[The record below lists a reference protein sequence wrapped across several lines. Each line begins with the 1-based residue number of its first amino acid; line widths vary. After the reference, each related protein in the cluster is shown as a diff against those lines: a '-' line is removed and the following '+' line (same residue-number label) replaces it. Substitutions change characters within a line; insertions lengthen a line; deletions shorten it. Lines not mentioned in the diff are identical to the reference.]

1 MLSIAATFVSL
12 IALLA
17 SAQGPGGGRGTLPA
31 PLVRDN
37 ATEKIS
43 EHVYVI
49 PDNNVVLVPNI
60 GIIVGSRA
68 TLVVDTGMGTR
79 NGQTVMREVE
89 KVSKNADLY
98 LVTTHIHPEH
108 DLGAAAFP
116 PHTKVI
122 RAQAQVTEISE
133 TGLDLAK
140 RFSGF
145 SPMNAELL
153 AGAEFR
159 KADITF
165 DREHTVDLGG
175 VRARLIAMG
184 NNHTR
189 GDTAI
194 FIEPDGVLFSG
205 DVTMPG
211 LPAIA
216 ADASIRLWLTSQQ
229 RLAALRPKRVV
240 PSHGAIGDASMIA
253 NYKTFFDTIMRRV
266 AELKKQGKSADEAAS
281 TIQGELKQRFG
292 DSPRI
297 AAAVRTAYVQT
308 Q

>member
-1 MLSIAATFVSL
+1 MLSIVATFVSL
-12 IALLA
+12 IPLLTL
-17 SAQGPGGGRGTLPA
+17 AQAPGGGRGTVPP
-31 PLVRDN
+31 PLVREN

-43 EHVYVI
+43 EHVHVI

-89 KVSKNADLY
+89 KVSKNAELY

-116 PHTKVI
+116 PQTKVI

-240 PSHGAIGDASMIA
+240 PSHGAMGDASMIA
-253 NYKTFFDTIMRRV
+253 NYKTFFDTILRRV
-266 AELKKQGKSADEAAS
+266 AELKKQGKTVDEAIG
-281 TIQGELKQRFG
+281 TIQAELKEKFG
-292 DSPRI
+292 DAPRI
-297 AAAVRTAYVQT
+297 AMAIRTAYVQT

>member
-1 MLSIAATFVSL
+1 MLSIAASFVSL

-17 SAQGPGGGRGTLPA
+17 SAQAPGGGRGTLPP

-43 EHVYVI
+43 EHVHVI

-79 NGQTVMREVE
+79 NGRTVMREVE
-89 KVSKNADLY
+89 KVSRNTELY

-122 RAQAQVTEISE
+122 RAQAQVTEIGE
-133 TGLDLAK
+133 TGLDLAR

-145 SPMNAELL
+145 SPLTAELL

-165 DREHTVDLGG
+165 DREHTLDLGG

-216 ADASIRLWLTSQQ
+216 ADAGIRQWLTSQQ
-229 RLAALRPKRVV
+229 RFEALRPTRIV
-240 PSHGAIGDASMIA
+240 PSHGAMGDASMVA
-253 NYKTFFDTIMRRV
+253 DYKTFFDTIVRRV
-266 AELKKQGKSADEAAS
+266 ADLKKQGKTVDEAAR
-281 TIQGELKQRFG
+281 TIQGELKEKFG

-297 AAAVRTAYVQT
+297 GATVRMAYTQT

>member
-17 SAQGPGGGRGTLPA
+17 STQGPGGGRGALPP
-31 PLVRDN
+31 PLVREN

-89 KVSKNADLY
+89 KVSKNAELY

-116 PHTKVI
+116 PQTKVI

-229 RLAALRPKRVV
+229 RFAALRPKRVV
-240 PSHGAIGDASMIA
+240 PSHGAMGDASMIA
-253 NYKTFFDTIMRRV
+253 NYRMFFDTILGRV
-266 AELKKQGKSADEAAS
+266 AELKKQGKTVDEAVG
-281 TIQGELKQRFG
+281 TIQGELKEKFG
-292 DSPRI
+292 DAPRI
-297 AAAVRTAYVQT
+297 AMAIRSAYVQT